1 MNLEPQLM
9 KKNYLLPLIL
19 LFCYSATAQTNFLN
33 FLTYVNTIDDPVRKT
48 AVADSFVNANR
59 AAGIPLREG
68 NMAVFLYNSNA
79 NYVQVAGDFTAW
91 AASVTMTRITN
102 TNLFYYFRSFEM
114 TARVDYKLVIN
125 GSNWILDPLN
135 PRVCPGGFGPNSE
148 LAMPGYV
155 QPWEIV
161 RGPNL
166 PAGTVLNYNFT
177 STNTNSTFAYYV
189 YLPPGYDSTSTRRYP
204 VVYFHDGQEY
214 LSLAQAATVLDNA
227 IDSNRIEP
235 VIGVFVRPNNRNNEY
250 AGSLRNAY
258 AAFFAQELVPYIDTH
273 YKTIPDKYKRLVL
286 GDSYGGNISAI
297 ISWNHPEVFANC
309 GLHSAAFQPNN
320 YEIYNAI
327 INGARKDIRFFS
339 IWGTYESLFPTMRN
353 FRDSLLAKGYTV
365 WTKEYPEGHSWGL
378 WRANIM
384 NMVSWFFPGGTVS
397 AKDRTELPKEFRLLQ
412 NHPNPFNPE
421 TRISFTLPKSGK
433 TTLVVY
439 DLKGVSVAILLDRD
453 LPAGFHAVDFKPV
466 GLPSGIYLARLTSG
480 KLSNTIK
487 LVYLK

>member
-1 MNLEPQLM
+1 M
-9 KKNYLLPLIL
+9 KKKSLLTFIL
-19 LFCYSATAQTNFLN
+19 LLCYTATAQTNFLN
-33 FLTYVNTIDDPVRKT
+33 FLTYVNSIDDPVRKT

-79 NYVQVAGDFTAW
+79 NYIQIAGDFTSW
-91 AASVTMTRITN
+91 ATSVTMSRISN

-114 TARVDYKLVIN
+114 NARVDYKLVVN

-135 PRVCPGGFGPNSE
+135 PRVCPGGYGPNSE

-166 PAGTVLNYNFT
+166 PAGNVLAFNFT
-177 STNTNSTFAYYV
+177 SSNTNSTFAYYV

-204 VVYFHDGQEY
+204 VVYFHDGSEY
-214 LSLAQAATVLDNA
+214 LSLAQAATILDNA
-227 IDSNRIEP
+227 IDSNKIEP
-235 VIGVFVRPNNRNNEY
+235 VIGVFVKPNNRNDEY

-258 AAFFAQELVPYIDTH
+258 AAFFAQELVPFIDAN

-297 ISWNHPEVFANC
+297 ISWNYPGVFANC

-327 INGARKDIRFFS
+327 INGARKDIKYFS
-339 IWGTYESLFPTMRN
+339 IWGTYEPLFTNMRN
-353 FRDSLLAKGYTV
+353 FRDTLISKGYTI
-365 WTKEYPEGHSWGL
+365 TTREYPEGHSWGL

-384 NMVSWFFPGGTVS
+384 NMIAWFFPGGAVS
-397 AKDRTELPKEFRLLQ
+397 AKDRPEMPREFKLMQ
-412 NHPNPFNPE
+412 NNPNPFNPE

-433 TTLVVY
+433 TTLIVY
-439 DLKGVSVAILLDRD
+439 DLNGLSVAILLDRD
-453 LPAGFHAVDFKPV
+453 LAAGYHSIDFRPQ

-487 LVYLK
+487 MVYLK

>member
-1 MNLEPQLM
+1 M
-9 KKNYLLPLIL
+9 KKKSLLTFIL
-19 LFCYSATAQTNFLN
+19 LLCYTATAQTNFLN
-33 FLTYVNTIDDPVRKT
+33 FLTYVNSIDDPVRKT

-79 NYVQVAGDFTAW
+79 NYIQIAGDFTSW
-91 AASVTMTRITN
+91 ATSVTMSRISN

-114 TARVDYKLVIN
+114 NARVDYKLVVN

-135 PRVCPGGFGPNSE
+135 PRVCPGGYGPNSE

-166 PAGTVLNYNFT
+166 PAGNVLAFNFT
-177 STNTNSTFAYYV
+177 SSNTNSTFAYYV

-204 VVYFHDGQEY
+204 VVYFHDGSEY
-214 LSLAQAATVLDNA
+214 LSLAQAATILDNA
-227 IDSNRIEP
+227 IDSNKIEP
-235 VIGVFVRPNNRNNEY
+235 VIGVFVKPNNRNDEY

-258 AAFFAQELVPYIDTH
+258 AAFFSQELVPFIDAN

-297 ISWNHPEVFANC
+297 ISWNYPGVFANC

-327 INGARKDIRFFS
+327 INGARKDIKYFS
-339 IWGTYESLFPTMRN
+339 IWGTYEPLFTNMRN
-353 FRDSLLAKGYTV
+353 FRDTLISKGYTI
-365 WTKEYPEGHSWGL
+365 TTREYPEGHSWGL

-384 NMVSWFFPGGTVS
+384 NMIAWFFPGGAVS
-397 AKDRTELPKEFRLLQ
+397 AKDRPEMPREFKLMQ
-412 NHPNPFNPE
+412 NNPNPFNPE

-433 TTLVVY
+433 TTLIVY
-439 DLKGVSVAILLDRD
+439 DLNGLSVAILLDRD
-453 LPAGFHAVDFKPV
+453 LAAGYHSIDFRPQD
-466 GLPSGIYLARLTSG
+466 LPSGIYLARLTSG

-487 LVYLK
+487 MVYLK

>member
-1 MNLEPQLM
+1 M
-9 KKNYLLPLIL
+9 KKKYLLTFIL
-19 LFCYSATAQTNFLN
+19 LLCYTATAQTNFLN
-33 FLTYVNTIDDPVRKT
+33 FLTYVNSIDDPVRKT

-79 NYVQVAGDFTAW
+79 NYIQIAGDFTSW
-91 AASVTMTRITN
+91 ATSVTMSRISN

-114 TARVDYKLVIN
+114 NARVDYKLVVN

-135 PRVCPGGFGPNSE
+135 PRVCPGGYGPNSE

-166 PAGTVLNYNFT
+166 PAGNVLAFNFT
-177 STNTNSTFAYYV
+177 SSNTNSTFAYYV

-204 VVYFHDGQEY
+204 VVYFHDGSEY
-214 LSLAQAATVLDNA
+214 LSLAQAATILDNA
-227 IDSNRIEP
+227 IDSNKIEP
-235 VIGVFVRPNNRNNEY
+235 VIGVFVKPNNRNDEY

-258 AAFFAQELVPYIDTH
+258 AAFFAQELVPFIDAN

-297 ISWNHPEVFANC
+297 ISWNYPGVFANC

-327 INGARKDIRFFS
+327 INGARKDIKYFS
-339 IWGTYESLFPTMRN
+339 IWGTYEPLFTNMRN
-353 FRDSLLAKGYTV
+353 FRDTPISKGYTI
-365 WTKEYPEGHSWGL
+365 TTREYPEGHSWGL

-384 NMVSWFFPGGTVS
+384 NMIAWFFPGGAVS
-397 AKDRTELPKEFRLLQ
+397 AKDRPEMPREFKLMQ
-412 NHPNPFNPE
+412 NNPNPFNPE

-433 TTLVVY
+433 TTLIVY
-439 DLKGVSVAILLDRD
+439 DLNGLSVAILLDRD
-453 LPAGFHAVDFKPV
+453 LAAGYHSIDFRPQ

-487 LVYLK
+487 MVYLK

>member
-1 MNLEPQLM
+1 M
-9 KKNYLLPLIL
+9 KKKYLLTFIL
-19 LFCYSATAQTNFLN
+19 LLCYTATAQTNFLN
-33 FLTYVNTIDDPVRKT
+33 FLTYVNSIDDPVRKT

-79 NYVQVAGDFTAW
+79 NYIQIAGDFTSW
-91 AASVTMTRITN
+91 ATSVTMSRISN

-114 TARVDYKLVIN
+114 NARVDYKLVVN

-135 PRVCPGGFGPNSE
+135 PRVCPGGYGPNSE

-166 PAGTVLNYNFT
+166 PAGNVLAFNFT
-177 STNTNSTFAYYV
+177 SSNTNSTFAYYV

-204 VVYFHDGQEY
+204 VVYFHDGSEY
-214 LSLAQAATVLDNA
+214 LSLAQAATILDNA
-227 IDSNRIEP
+227 IDSNKIEP
-235 VIGVFVRPNNRNNEY
+235 VIGVFVKPNNRNDEY

-258 AAFFAQELVPYIDTH
+258 AAFFAQELVPFIDAN

-297 ISWNHPEVFANC
+297 ISWNYPGVFANC

-327 INGARKDIRFFS
+327 INGARKDIKYFS
-339 IWGTYESLFPTMRN
+339 IWGTYEPLFTNMRN
-353 FRDSLLAKGYTV
+353 FRDTLISKGYTI
-365 WTKEYPEGHSWGL
+365 TTREYPEGHSWGL

-384 NMVSWFFPGGTVS
+384 NMIAWFFPGGAVS
-397 AKDRTELPKEFRLLQ
+397 AKDRPEMPREFKLMQ
-412 NHPNPFNPE
+412 NNPNPFNPE
-421 TRISFTLPKSGK
+421 TRISFSLPKSGK
-433 TTLVVY
+433 TTLIVY
-439 DLKGVSVAILLDRD
+439 DLNGLSVAILLDRD
-453 LPAGFHAVDFKPV
+453 LAAGYHSIDFRPQ

-487 LVYLK
+487 MVYLK

>member
-1 MNLEPQLM
+1 M
-9 KKNYLLPLIL
+9 KKKHLLPFIL
-19 LFCYSATAQTNFLN
+19 LLCYTATAQTNFLN
-33 FLTYVNTIDDPVRKT
+33 FLTYVNSIEDPVRKT

-59 AAGIPLREG
+59 ATGIPLREG

-79 NYVQVAGDFTAW
+79 NYIQVAGDFTSW
-91 AASVTMTRITN
+91 ATSVTMSRISN

-114 TARVDYKLVIN
+114 NARVDYKLVVN

-135 PRVCPGGFGPNSE
+135 PRVCPGGYGPNSE

-166 PAGTVLNYNFT
+166 PAGTVLAFNFA
-177 STNTNSTFAYYV
+177 SSNTNSTFAYYV

-204 VVYFHDGQEY
+204 VVYFHDGSEY
-214 LSLAQAATVLDNA
+214 LSLAQAATILDNA
-227 IDSNRIEP
+227 IDSNKIEP
-235 VIGVFVRPNNRNNEY
+235 VIGVFVKPNNRNDEY

-258 AAFFAQELVPYIDTH
+258 AAFFAQELVPFIDAN

-297 ISWNHPEVFANC
+297 ISWNYPGVFANC

-320 YEIYNAI
+320 YEIFNAI
-327 INGARKDIRFFS
+327 MNGARKDIKYFS
-339 IWGTYESLFPTMRN
+339 IWGTYEPLFTIMRS
-353 FRDSLLAKGYTV
+353 FRDTLTSRGYTI
-365 WTKEYPEGHSWGL
+365 TTHEYPEGHSWGL

-384 NMVSWFFPGGTVS
+384 NMIAWFFPGGPVS
-397 AKDRTELPKEFRLLQ
+397 AKEHSEMPREFKLMQ
-412 NHPNPFNPE
+412 NNPNPFNPE

-433 TTLVVY
+433 TTLIVY
-439 DLKGVSVAILLDRD
+439 DLNGLSVAILLDRD
-453 LPAGFHAVDFKPV
+453 LAAGYHSIDFRPQ

-487 LVYLK
+487 MVYLK

>member
-1 MNLEPQLM
+1 M
-9 KKNYLLPLIL
+9 KKKYLLTFIL
-19 LFCYSATAQTNFLN
+19 LLCYTATAQTNFLN
-33 FLTYVNTIDDPVRKT
+33 FLTYVNSIDDPVRKT

-79 NYVQVAGDFTAW
+79 NYIQIAGDFTSW
-91 AASVTMTRITN
+91 ATSVTMSRISN

-114 TARVDYKLVIN
+114 NARVDYKLVVN

-135 PRVCPGGFGPNSE
+135 PRVCPGGYGPNSE

-166 PAGTVLNYNFT
+166 PAGNVLAFNFT
-177 STNTNSTFAYYV
+177 SSNTNSTFAYYV

-204 VVYFHDGQEY
+204 VVYFHDGSEY
-214 LSLAQAATVLDNA
+214 LSLAQAATILDNA
-227 IDSNRIEP
+227 IDSNKIEP
-235 VIGVFVRPNNRNNEY
+235 VIGVFVKPNNRNDEY

-258 AAFFAQELVPYIDTH
+258 AAFFAQELVPFIDAN

-297 ISWNHPEVFANC
+297 ISWNYPGVFANC

-327 INGARKDIRFFS
+327 INGARKDIKYFS
-339 IWGTYESLFPTMRN
+339 IWGTYEPLFTNMRN
-353 FRDSLLAKGYTV
+353 FRDTLISKGYTI
-365 WTKEYPEGHSWGL
+365 TTREYPEGHSWGL

-384 NMVSWFFPGGTVS
+384 NMIAWFFPGEAVS
-397 AKDRTELPKEFRLLQ
+397 AKDRPEMPREFKLMQ
-412 NHPNPFNPE
+412 NNPNPFNPE

-433 TTLVVY
+433 TTLIVY
-439 DLKGVSVAILLDRD
+439 DLNGLSVAILLDRD
-453 LPAGFHAVDFKPV
+453 LAAGYHSIDFRPQ

-487 LVYLK
+487 MVYLK